1 MRKAIVL
8 CALLLLT
15 FADAA
20 LASRESVRL
29 IQRAYDQGEIS
40 LQQALNYKLYAIFK
54 KNKHKLP
61 RSYAAESEPLRSV
74 TSIILEARRNRHLLN
89 SDNLFILRRPTDAS
103 DPQGD
108 YYGPGVTVLAY
119 DSPAGI
125 FKIHYTEQIT
135 SDDAVYG
142 RDGNPATIPQYVIDL
157 AAYLDTVWNEIITV
171 RGYRAPPG
179 DGTLGGDA
187 KLDVYLVDMDA
198 YGYTAY
204 ESSPSDVYMV
214 LENDY
219 EGFPANL
226 DTDSRMGSLKATA
239 GHEFFHV
246 VHFQYA
252 TSTSDSWWMETSSTW
267 MEDDLYPA
275 AKEYLYQVGRRYND
289 ANDNGRWDDG
299 ETYYWIDGVSVS
311 GTTGR
316 PARWFDRPEY
326 SLDSTALT
334 HEYGTVIWAEYLS
347 KIYGA
352 VVIKSIWERIGTG
365 VTALQAISDELA
377 ARGTT
382 LRSAFVAFQSANYRR
397 NYPDGAYYPLVRH
410 EGTYT
415 ALPITLGNSVDHL
428 SARYY
433 AVNPVRGDGTL
444 RLTWT
449 AGSSSIAARLILVR
463 SSGGYDEQDVSFNG
477 VTGTATVSGFGTSS
491 TYSKVVL
498 IAMNTSGTEDSVSFS
513 VVADEPG
520 TTPPSSDG
528 GGGGGGGGCF
538 IATAA
543 FGSFLA
549 PEVVALREFRDRSL
563 VTNAAGRAFVR
574 IYYEVSPPI
583 AACIAHHEAL
593 KHATRVLLVP
603 IVYGVKYPSLLFV
616 AMLVVGVTFCSLARA
631 RRRSTRK

>member
-1 MRKAIVL
+1 M
-8 CALLLLT
+8 
-15 FADAA
+15 
-20 LASRESVRL
+20 
-29 IQRAYDQGEIS
+29 
-40 LQQALNYKLYAIFK
+40 
-54 KNKHKLP
+54 
-61 RSYAAESEPLRSV
+61 
-74 TSIILEARRNRHLLN
+74 
-89 SDNLFILRRPTDAS
+89 
-103 DPQGD
+103 
-108 YYGPGVTVLAY
+108 TVLAY

-135 SDDAVYG
+135 SDGAVYG

-382 LRSAFVAFQSANYRR
+382 LRSAFVAFQSPTTGATTRTGPTTLWCATKVRILRCRSRSATRWIISRR
-397 NYPDGAYYPLVRH
+397 ATTPSTRYGATAPSASPGPPAHPASPPDLSSSGHP
-410 EGTYT
+410 EGMTSRMCHST
-415 ALPITLGNSVDHL
+415 ALP
-428 SARYY
+428 
-433 AVNPVRGDGTL
+433 
-444 RLTWT
+444 
-449 AGSSSIAARLILVR
+449 
-463 SSGGYDEQDVSFNG
+463 
-477 VTGTATVSGFGTSS
+477 
-491 TYSKVVL
+491 
-498 IAMNTSGTEDSVSFS
+498 
-513 VVADEPG
+513 
-520 TTPPSSDG
+520 
-528 GGGGGGGGCF
+528 
-538 IATAA
+538 
-543 FGSFLA
+543 
-549 PEVVALREFRDRSL
+549 ALL
-563 VTNAAGRAFVR
+563 
-574 IYYEVSPPI
+574 P
-583 AACIAHHEAL
+583 
-593 KHATRVLLVP
+593 
-603 IVYGVKYPSLLFV
+603 
-616 AMLVVGVTFCSLARA
+616 
-631 RRRSTRK
+631 